1 MNFKSTKRKKD
12 HKRKISAISNRQTQ
26 LESLEK
32 RELLAGDLVSGNL
45 VEVENSA
52 KAEIQAAY
60 ATAAPGA
67 TFQHETSKNS
77 RPEGTSDPR
86 LNLAAESVDSL
97 LSAIESDGATIDLGG
112 VLGSLGNQGDD
123 GTRVAPSSTNDTAS
137 FLDNLSGQTDDGT
150 TTGESDPTSLLIGAH
165 LGHAGVNLGDS
176 GLPDIGGGTNV
187 EPTVAELTGTSDNSL
202 LSEYKG
208 ALSTLPDD
216 SPALPEF
223 KHQDGN
229 VQQGMGL
236 VGPGKA
242 KAQLREVMNPTK
254 TPTTTPEATEPKAT
268 EPKDPG
274 PQDPG
279 PEDPGPEEEPW
290 YTRWWKAVFGD
301 NPDPSGEGDRAA
313 MFSIEDI
320 AAFEQRMQERSPSDP
335 PEPDMGSDL
344 DVARFERAVELNRWN
359 TINPVPDGDDAG
371 GAGEQGDAAPVVPTN
386 PLTDPPE
393 PETGSGRDPLPPRP
407 EPLPIF

>member
-1 MNFKSTKRKKD
+1 MFTKSTKQKKH
-12 HKRKISAISNRQTQ
+12 HKQKVASLSKRRTQ

-32 RELLAGDLVSGNL
+32 RELLAGDLVSENL
-45 VEVENSA
+45 VEM
-52 KAEIQAAY
+52 KHPAETEIKAAY
-60 ATAAPGA
+60 ETAAPSTSVQQDA
-67 TFQHETSKNS
+67 SKND
-77 RPEGTSDPR
+77 RHKVASDPR
-86 LNLAAESVDSL
+86 LSLAAESVDSL
-97 LSAIESDGATIDLGG
+97 LSVIAAEVSDFDLGA
-112 VLGSLGNQGDD
+112 VLGKLGGQGDD

-137 FLDNLSGQTDDGT
+137 FLDNLLGQTDDGT
-150 TTGESDPTSLLIGAH
+150 TTGESDPTALLIGAH

-187 EPTVAELTGTSDNSL
+187 EPTLAELTGTSNNSL

-216 SPALPEF
+216 SPGLPEF
-223 KHQDGN
+223 KHQDRN

-242 KAQLREVMNPTK
+242 KGQLREVMNPTK
-254 TPTTTPEATEPKAT
+254 TSSTAK
-268 EPKDPG
+268 KDPE
-274 PQDPG
+274 PTDPE
-279 PEDPGPEEEPW
+279 PTDPAPTDPGPEEEPW
-290 YTRWWKAVFGD
+290 YKRWWKKVFGD

-313 MFSIEDI
+313 MFSIEDL

-344 DVARFERAVELNRWN
+344 DAARFERSVELNRWN
-359 TINPVPDGDDAG
+359 TINPVPEGDDAG
-371 GAGEQGDAAPVVPTN
+371 GGGQQGDEAPVTPTN

-393 PETGSGRDPLPPRP
+393 PESGSGPAPRPPRP
-407 EPLPIF
+407 EPNPIRGIS